1 MPSAEVSDPEM
12 GGERGSYILG
22 LGGGGELDNAIGTC
36 CGEELYTWFG

>member
-22 LGGGGELDNAIGTC
+22 EGGGGEFERGSAAC
-36 CGEELYTWFG
+36 CGDEYTWD